1 MACAVSIRNV
11 MFTFCL
17 DDVLVNR
24 IPESD
29 VWFKSSVVP
38 FIWKLFILGFIEAP
52 PELSA
57 LFTLGDNT
65 QA

>member
-1 MACAVSIRNV
+1 

-38 FIWKLFILGFIEAP
+38 LIWKLFILGFIEAP

-57 LFTLGDNT
+57 LFTLGDHT